1 MYSACPHPT
10 WKVWKSWAPSRW
22 RPARR
27 TKLIPHGQRTGRR
40 MPDPHGGHIG
50 YYVLCILNLP
60 DIWPPISDKYP
71 NWCVGQVPSSRRGA
85 MHEHGTPQ
93 FPQQHTTTQTHDRTP
108 QFLQQHTTTKLTKGL
123 HSSCNNTLP
132 HKLTAEAHDHH
143 RGSPLARVKHSSQG
157 CGALGHSRHPWG
169 DCAPRLPSVTLLL
182 SAPSHELPS
191 KYAALVRAWG
201 HATGHPT
208 FEFPNHEPK

>member
-1 MYSACPHPT
+1 MFYASSTCQTLDHRSQTNIQTDVLGRYPAAEEEQCTNMAHHGSRNNTLPH
-10 WKVWKSWAPSRW
+10 
-22 RPARR
+22 
-27 TKLIPHGQRTGRR
+27 
-40 MPDPHGGHIG
+40 
-50 YYVLCILNLP
+50 
-60 DIWPPISDKYP
+60 
-71 NWCVGQVPSSRRGA
+71 
-85 MHEHGTPQ
+85 
-93 FPQQHTTTQTHDRTP
+93 
-108 QFLQQHTTTKLTKGL
+108 KLTTGH

-182 SAPSHELPS
+182 SASSHELPS